1 MTFIW
6 RTVISV
12 FLDLTDG
19 PIFKCS
25 LKVVPEQ
32 FQHVI
37 VETFSLAVISTL
49 YLQRVSGP
57 FQGKVFMANQQFP
70 SNPFPQKHKMVFFS
84 LTNPEPFL
92 LLLKFYVLI
101 TMCSLVIQRS

>member
-6 RTVISV
+6 RTVTSV

-49 YLQRVSGP
+49 YLPVKILQTFCTLAVCNES
-57 FQGKVFMANQQFP
+57 A
-70 SNPFPQKHKMVFFS
+70 
-84 LTNPEPFL
+84 E
-92 LLLKFYVLI
+92 
-101 TMCSLVIQRS
+101 IQEIL